1 MEVCFILHVD
11 AWAHVGRLLKE
22 EELAKIGMPA
32 SIQDKMGRVDFT
44 VSPTP
49 SQNHDQSSL

>member
-32 SIQDKMGRVDFT
+32 SI
-44 VSPTP
+44 
-49 SQNHDQSSL
+49 